1 MLVML
6 CGTQGSG
13 SPARRSLVSSPLPG
27 GSLEF
32 ELDEVDATH
41 RGCHRFVPRHPG
53 ELAIEISDPIYV
65 EVEEDDLWC
74 EGINLRTKQRGIFPT
89 AYATDLSILDDGL
102 FRTVTC
108 STCCHSNVR
117 FSGRVAC
124 IAWMR
129 HFATDVA
136 RSVVC
141 VSVCMSVCLCGGNTD
156 VLCKKG

>member
-1 MLVML
+1 MNRV
-6 CGTQGSG
+6 CVVVWNTGSS

-27 GSLEF
+27 SSLEF
-32 ELDEVDATH
+32 DLEEVDATH

-102 FRTVTC
+102 FL
-108 STCCHSNVR
+108 
-117 FSGRVAC
+117 F
-124 IAWMR
+124 
-129 HFATDVA
+129 
-136 RSVVC
+136 
-141 VSVCMSVCLCGGNTD
+141 
-156 VLCKKG
+156 

>member
-1 MLVML
+1 M
-6 CGTQGSG
+6 
-13 SPARRSLVSSPLPG
+13 SSPLPG
-27 GSLEF
+27 NSLEF

-102 FRTVTC
+102 FRKFLT
-108 STCCHSNVR
+108 R
-117 FSGRVAC
+117 LF
-124 IAWMR
+124 
-129 HFATDVA
+129 
-136 RSVVC
+136 
-141 VSVCMSVCLCGGNTD
+141 
-156 VLCKKG
+156 KKILFKYYKLLIVNLTYLISKGYCDL

>member
-1 MLVML
+1 MSL
-6 CGTQGSG
+6 CGSLGSS
-13 SPARRSLVSSPLPG
+13 SPARRSLMSSPLPG
-27 GSLEF
+27 NSLEF

-102 FRTVTC
+102 FRKFLTRLFKKILFKYYKLLIVNLTYLISKGYCDLWRLIKDCWRKHVVVT
-108 STCCHSNVR
+108 
-117 FSGRVAC
+117 
-124 IAWMR
+124 
-129 HFATDVA
+129 D
-136 RSVVC
+136 
-141 VSVCMSVCLCGGNTD
+141 CLHITF
-156 VLCKKG
+156 